1 MASTEAT
8 ELNKPSST
16 NLQTPIFIDKPGR
29 LSPRPSF
36 TPSKPSWIGPQHAVH
51 SITPR
56 SSTMAQKEEIHYSH
70 PGLQPPVFIAG
81 SMCEPQ
87 WEPIEMKYKEIE
99 GGELQFEHEFEAEPG
114 EYQYKFRLG
123 PGDWWVLDETKPTV
137 DDGTGIRNN
146 LLVVEPKPQQTRLP
160 KPHEPEV
167 GQTSQEKDIPA
178 PIQVTDIQG
187 KHAEPVDDLD
197 DDDDIPESEKNLF
210 RHETVQIPDDTG
222 ESDHEDEIIEG
233 DEEQAEEP
241 PLFEHEAGPRVDS
254 QFGTPSKT
262 NNFEFDNVT
271 ASPIEVDDFADDER
285 DAPCP
290 LFRHETG
297 AANDLDPDEAPL
309 FAHESMSPVMSA
321 TSFSPS
327 SRKQRKPDLQD
338 VNDPSL
344 EPFPVDE
351 AGIQAR
357 IQRVATRHRE
367 DEVVFEGT
375 PPSPSLAQTKTFS
388 PQTRLDMLHNESS
401 DLSHLDAIDETE
413 ETDDE
418 PIEKPV
424 EKKDSL
430 VHPTPINIKVED
442 VSETDSNPA
451 FADVPDVSNRGPPTP
466 PMTPTEHV
474 RAKAAPHHGAAD
486 SKESPALVA
495 TPRSREAN
503 VTDHISNRP
512 APSEPAPSE
521 ASKTIKSSKQQDTE
535 LSFASQACIW
545 FIGLC
550 GGKIRAAG
558 AAIAMGV
565 AAVAYAFNTRS
576 SS

>member
-1 MASTEAT
+1 MVPTVTTAS
-8 ELNKPSST
+8 NKPSST
-16 NLQTPIFIDKPGR
+16 NLQAPVFIDKPGR

-36 TPSKPSWIGPQHAVH
+36 TSNRPSWIGPQHEA
-51 SITPR
+51 R
-56 SSTMAQKEEIHYSH
+56 SLASGSSNMAQKEEIQYSH

-81 SMCEPQ
+81 SMCKPQ
-87 WEPIEMKYKEIE
+87 WEPIEMKYTEKDD
-99 GGELQFEHEFEAEPG
+99 GELEFEHEFEAEPG

-123 PGDWWVLDETKPTV
+123 PGDWWVLDETKPTGEAEASLQVKASITNGCTLV

-146 LLVVEPKPQQTRLP
+146 LLVVEPRPQQPQIT
-160 KPHEPEV
+160 KPHEAEV
-167 GQTSQEKDIPA
+167 QQTSQEKDVPMS
-178 PIQVTDIQG
+178 IQVTDTQD
-187 KHAEPVDDLD
+187 KHAELVDDLD

-210 RHETVQIPDDTG
+210 RHETVQIPEGTG
-222 ESDHEDEIIEG
+222 ESDKEDEDVEDD
-233 DEEQAEEP
+233 DEQVEEP
-241 PLFEHEAGPRVDS
+241 PLFEHEVGPRVDS

-262 NNFEFDNVT
+262 NNFSFDNVT
-271 ASPIEVDDFADDER
+271 ESPVEVDDPADDER

-297 AANDLDPDEAPL
+297 TSHDTDPDEAPL

-321 TSFSPS
+321 TPFSPS
-327 SRKQRKPDLQD
+327 SRKQRKPDLED

-375 PPSPSLAQTKTFS
+375 PPSPSLAQTKSFS
-388 PQTRLDMLHNESS
+388 PQAQPDLTRIESS

-413 ETDDE
+413 ETDE
-418 PIEKPV
+418 PDDVPAEKLA

-430 VHPTPINIKVED
+430 VQPVPINIQVRD
-442 VSETDSNPA
+442 VSEVDNNPA
-451 FADVPDVSNRGPPTP
+451 FTEVPDVSSRGPPTP

-474 RAKAAPHHGAAD
+474 TAKAAPHDGASD
-486 SKESPALVA
+486 SKEAPVPVA
-495 TPRSREAN
+495 SPRSREDNA
-503 VTDHISNRP
+503 TDHISNRP
-512 APSEPAPSE
+512 APSE
-521 ASKTIKSSKQQDTE
+521 ASKAVKPSKRDDVE
-535 LSFASQACIW
+535 LSFASKACIW

-550 GGKIRAAG
+550 GGKMRAA
-558 AAIAMGV
+558 
-565 AAVAYAFNTRS
+565 
-576 SS
+576 

>member
-1 MASTEAT
+1 MVATVTTAS
-8 ELNKPSST
+8 NNPSST
-16 NLQTPIFIDKPGR
+16 NLQAPIFVDKPGR
-29 LSPRPSF
+29 RSPRPSF
-36 TPSKPSWIGPQHAVH
+36 TSNRPSWIGPHQAPR
-51 SITPR
+51 SITPG
-56 SSTMAQKEEIHYSH
+56 SSNMAQKEEIHYSH

-87 WEPIEMKYKEIE
+87 WEPIEMIYKDKED
-99 GGELQFEHEFEAEPG
+99 GELEFKHEFEAEPG

-146 LLVVEPKPQQTRLP
+146 LLVVEPKTQQPQLT
-160 KPHEPEV
+160 KAHEAEV
-167 GQTSQEKDIPA
+167 EQTSQEKDIPA
-178 PIQVTDIQG
+178 SIQVADTQE
-187 KHAEPVDDLD
+187 KHAEPVDDV

-210 RHETVQIPDDTG
+210 RHETVQVPDVTS
-222 ESDHEDEIIEG
+222 ESDHEDEDIE
-233 DEEQAEEP
+233 DDDEQAEEP
-241 PLFEHEAGPRVDS
+241 PLFEHEAGPFQRVDS

-271 ASPIEVDDFADDER
+271 ESPVEVDDFAEDER
-285 DAPCP
+285 DASCP

-297 AANDLDPDEAPL
+297 AAHDLDPDEAPL

-321 TSFSPS
+321 STFSPS
-327 SRKQRKPDLQD
+327 PRKQRKPDLQD

-357 IQRVATRHRE
+357 IQRVATRHQE

-375 PPSPSLAQTKTFS
+375 PPSPSLAQTKSFS
-388 PQTRLDMLHNESS
+388 PQARPDLTHNEFN

-413 ETDDE
+413 ETDEE
-418 PIEKPV
+418 PIDQPV

-430 VHPTPINIKVED
+430 VQPTPINIKVQD
-442 VSETDSNPA
+442 VSEVDSNPT
-451 FADVPDVSNRGPPTP
+451 FTDVPDVSNRGPPTP
-466 PMTPTEHV
+466 PMTPTEHA
-474 RAKAAPHHGAAD
+474 RAKAAPHDGAAD
-486 SKESPALVA
+486 SKETPAPVA
-495 TPRSREAN
+495 SPRSREDN

-512 APSEPAPSE
+512 APSE
-521 ASKTIKSSKQQDTE
+521 ASKAVKSSKTKDAE
-535 LSFASQACIW
+535 LSLASKACIW

-565 AAVAYAFNTRS
+565 AAVAFAFNTRS
-576 SS
+576 A

>member
-1 MASTEAT
+1 MVSTVTTAS
-8 ELNKPSST
+8 NNPSST
-16 NLQTPIFIDKPGR
+16 NLQAPIFVDKPGR
-29 LSPRPSF
+29 QSPRPSF
-36 TPSKPSWIGPQHAVH
+36 TSNRPSWIGSQQAAR
-51 SITPR
+51 SITPG

-87 WEPIEMKYKEIE
+87 WEPIEMKYKDKED
-99 GGELQFEHEFEAEPG
+99 GELEFKHEFEAQPG

-146 LLVVEPKPQQTRLP
+146 LLIVESKPQQPQLT
-160 KPHEPEV
+160 KPHEAEV
-167 GQTSQEKDIPA
+167 EQRSQEKDVPA
-178 PIQVTDIQG
+178 SIQVAGTQE
-187 KHAEPVDDLD
+187 KHVEPVDDVN

-210 RHETVQIPDDTG
+210 RHETVQVPEGTG
-222 ESDHEDEIIEG
+222 ESDREDEDIEG
-233 DEEQAEEP
+233 DEEEAEEP
-241 PLFEHEAGPRVDS
+241 PLFEHEAGPQRVDS

-262 NNFEFDNVT
+262 NTFEFDNVT
-271 ASPIEVDDFADDER
+271 DSPIEVDDFAVEES

-297 AANDLDPDEAPL
+297 AAHDLDPDEAPL

-321 TSFSPS
+321 STFSPP
-327 SRKQRKPDLQD
+327 SRKQRKPDLED

-357 IQRVATRHRE
+357 LQRVATRHQD

-375 PPSPSLAQTKTFS
+375 PPSPSLAQTKSFS
-388 PQTRLDMLHNESS
+388 PQVRPDLTHMESN
-401 DLSHLDAIDETE
+401 DLSHLDSIDETE
-413 ETDDE
+413 ETDE
-418 PIEKPV
+418 EPV
-424 EKKDSL
+424 EEPAQKKDSL
-430 VHPTPINIKVED
+430 IQPVPINTKVQD
-442 VSETDSNPA
+442 VSEIDSNPA
-451 FADVPDVSNRGPPTP
+451 FTDVPDVSNRGPPTP

-474 RAKAAPHHGAAD
+474 RTKAAPHDGAAD
-486 SKESPALVA
+486 SKEMPVPVASP
-495 TPRSREAN
+495 RFREAN
-503 VTDHISNRP
+503 ATDHISNRP
-512 APSEPAPSE
+512 APSE
-521 ASKTIKSSKQQDTE
+521 ASKAVKSPKSNDSELGLASK
-535 LSFASQACIW
+535 ACIW

-550 GGKIRAAG
+550 GGKLRAAG

-565 AAVAYAFNTRS
+565 AAVAFALNTRS
-576 SS
+576 T

>member
-1 MASTEAT
+1 MVSTVTTAS
-8 ELNKPSST
+8 NDPSST
-16 NLQTPIFIDKPGR
+16 NLQAPIFVDKPER
-29 LSPRPSF
+29 QSPRPSF
-36 TPSKPSWIGPQHAVH
+36 TSSRPSWIGPQQAAR
-51 SITPR
+51 SIGF
-56 SSTMAQKEEIHYSH
+56 SKMAQKEEIHYSH

-87 WEPIEMKYKEIE
+87 WEPIEMKYNDKED
-99 GGELQFEHEFEAEPG
+99 GELEFKHEFEAEPG

-146 LLVVEPKPQQTRLP
+146 LLVVERKSQQPQLSQ
-160 KPHEPEV
+160 PHEAEV
-167 GQTSQEKDIPA
+167 EQPSQEKDVPA
-178 PIQVTDIQG
+178 SIQVADIQE
-187 KHAEPVDDLD
+187 KQTEPVDDMN

-210 RHETVQIPDDTG
+210 RHETVQEPEGTG
-222 ESDHEDEIIEG
+222 ESDHEDEDIEI
-233 DEEQAEEP
+233 DDEQAEEP
-241 PLFEHEAGPRVDS
+241 PLFEHEAGPFQRVDS

-271 ASPIEVDDFADDER
+271 DSPIEVDDFAVDES

-297 AANDLDPDEAPL
+297 ASHDLDPDEAPL

-321 TSFSPS
+321 TTFSPK
-327 SRKQRKPDLQD
+327 SRKQRKPDLED

-357 IQRVATRHRE
+357 LQRVATRHQD

-375 PPSPSLAQTKTFS
+375 PPSPSLAQTKSFS
-388 PQTRLDMLHNESS
+388 PQVRPDLTHMESN

-413 ETDDE
+413 ETDEELIEE
-418 PIEKPV
+418 PA
-424 EKKDSL
+424 EKKGSL
-430 VHPTPINIKVED
+430 VQPTPINIKVQD
-442 VSETDSNPA
+442 VSEIASNPT
-451 FADVPDVSNRGPPTP
+451 FTDVPDVSNRGPPTP
-466 PMTPTEHV
+466 PMTPTEHA
-474 RAKAAPHHGAAD
+474 RASDGAAD
-486 SKESPALVA
+486 SKEMPVPVA
-495 TPRSREAN
+495 SPRSREDN

-512 APSEPAPSE
+512 APSEG
-521 ASKTIKSSKQQDTE
+521 SKAVKSSKPKDAE
-535 LSFASQACIW
+535 LSLASKACIW

-550 GGKIRAAG
+550 GGKVRAAG

-565 AAVAYAFNTRS
+565 AAVAFAFNTRS
-576 SS
+576 A